1 MPERL
6 KAILDKITAWW
17 KKFNTKQRSVL
28 ISIVAVV
35 IVALVILGVVIS
47 RPTQVELV
55 EAQSASEA
63 STIKGVLEDNNISY
77 EVDSKLVFFV
87 NKSDEVNAIMALG
100 DNGIPAQAYS
110 IDNVTD
116 GSFSTTEADKQKKY
130 QVYLEDKLKDH
141 LEKQSYVNEASVDIT
156 MPDKDGTI
164 LKSKE
169 EATAAV
175 TLGLKDSI
183 TDDQAYAIA
192 RLVATALGNDT
203 TKGITIID
211 KKANVLYSGGDSDT
225 SAGLATSQLSYKQKL
240 EEQVKNEVKKTLES
254 SNIFQNI
261 EVGMNLD
268 IDFSKTETAQKNYTL
283 PDGQTDSGLLDS
295 EQNYQS
301 DATNGQAAVP
311 GTDSNSD
318 DTTYTTQDGT
328 PSESSIT
335 DNDKKYLND
344 EKITTSKNDGGS
356 IKYDSSSITVV
367 ATRYKVYDESTLEK
381 NGKLKDTSWEEYKAK
396 HADPVKVTDVD
407 QDLVTSVQNAT
418 GISQISFLVYEQPE
432 FVDKAS
438 GVRSLSDI
446 LQIAITVLIFALL
459 GFVVFKSTRSSE
471 EEPKEEELSV
481 DSLLEQTAENNEPL
495 EDIGYNEKTE
505 TRLLI
510 EKFVDENPEAAAQL
524 LRNWLNE
531 DWEQLHMID
540 DYSGLQKAAILLIT
554 LGPEKASA
562 IFQHLKED
570 EIESLT
576 LEIANTRSVSPQ
588 DKESVLD
595 EYYQVCLA
603 QQYIAEGGI
612 GYAKEL
618 LEKALGSEKA
628 QGVISKLTASLQVRP
643 FEFVR
648 KTEPAQ
654 LLNFI
659 QDEHPQ
665 TIAMILSYL
674 SSSQAA
680 IILGALPPEKQADVA
695 RRIAQM
701 DRTSPDVIKE
711 VERVLERKLSSLVN
725 QDYTIVGGIDSIVN
739 ILNSVDRATEKRIME
754 SLEVDEPELAE
765 EIRKKMFVFEDILLL
780 DDRSIQRVLRD
791 VENADLELALKS
803 STEEL
808 QNVIF
813 RNLSKRLAAMIKE
826 DMDFMGPVRM
836 KDVEEAQQKIVAVIR
851 KLEDSG
857 DIVISRGGGDDIV
870 V

>member
-254 SNIFQNI
+254 SNIFSNI

-283 PDGQTDSGLLDS
+283 PDGQTDTGLLDS
-295 EQNYQS
+295 ESNYQS

-495 EDIGYNEKTE
+495 EDNSKIMAINEYSDTVLDSINKAHNE
-505 TRLLI
+505 IMFLYSMLNDKNDELTRL
-510 EKFVDENPEAAAQL
+510 
-524 LRNWLNE
+524 
-531 DWEQLHMID
+531 
-540 DYSGLQKAAILLIT
+540 
-554 LGPEKASA
+554 
-562 IFQHLKED
+562 
-570 EIESLT
+570 
-576 LEIANTRSVSPQ
+576 
-588 DKESVLD
+588 
-595 EYYQVCLA
+595 
-603 QQYIAEGGI
+603 
-612 GYAKEL
+612 
-618 LEKALGSEKA
+618 
-628 QGVISKLTASLQVRP
+628 
-643 FEFVR
+643 
-648 KTEPAQ
+648 
-654 LLNFI
+654 
-659 QDEHPQ
+659 
-665 TIAMILSYL
+665 
-674 SSSQAA
+674 
-680 IILGALPPEKQADVA
+680 
-695 RRIAQM
+695 
-701 DRTSPDVIKE
+701 
-711 VERVLERKLSSLVN
+711 
-725 QDYTIVGGIDSIVN
+725 
-739 ILNSVDRATEKRIME
+739 
-754 SLEVDEPELAE
+754 
-765 EIRKKMFVFEDILLL
+765 
-780 DDRSIQRVLRD
+780 
-791 VENADLELALKS
+791 
-803 STEEL
+803 
-808 QNVIF
+808 
-813 RNLSKRLAAMIKE
+813 
-826 DMDFMGPVRM
+826 
-836 KDVEEAQQKIVAVIR
+836 
-851 KLEDSG
+851 SG
-857 DIVISRGGGDDIV
+857 DIDKASSRLRSSFEPLSADSAKRAEKPSVAVQKPAEPKSGTMQQDTKPDMKQMTGIDISGIIKTQPASAAPASKAGATATTGTAAAVSVKASDAAFGTPAGSSANADVINHTHEILKLYKSGKSNVEIAKLLSLGTGEVKLIIDLYKEGK
-870 V
+870 

>member
-254 SNIFQNI
+254 SNIFSNI

-283 PDGQTDSGLLDS
+283 PDGQTDTGLLDS
-295 EQNYQS
+295 ESNYQS

-318 DTTYTTQDGT
+318 DTTYTTSAEELKIITEKEVTAAKKDLSDALDEEITQKQDET
-328 PSESSIT
+328 KRSLEKEANSKIMAINEYSDTVLDSINKAHNEIMFLYSML
-335 DNDKKYLND
+335 NDKHD
-344 EKITTSKNDGGS
+344 EL
-356 IKYDSSSITVV
+356 
-367 ATRYKVYDESTLEK
+367 TRLSGD
-381 NGKLKDTSWEEYKAK
+381 
-396 HADPVKVTDVD
+396 
-407 QDLVTSVQNAT
+407 
-418 GISQISFLVYEQPE
+418 I
-432 FVDKAS
+432 DKAS
-438 GVRSLSDI
+438 SRL
-446 LQIAITVLIFALL
+446 
-459 GFVVFKSTRSSE
+459 RSSFE
-471 EEPKEEELSV
+471 PLSADSAKRAEKPSVAVQKPAEPKSGTMQQ
-481 DSLLEQTAENNEPL
+481 DTKPDMKQMTGIDISGIIKTQPASAAPASKAGATTAK
-495 EDIGYNEKTE
+495 GT
-505 TRLLI
+505 
-510 EKFVDENPEAAAQL
+510 AAAV
-524 LRNWLNE
+524 
-531 DWEQLHMID
+531 
-540 DYSGLQKAAILLIT
+540 SV
-554 LGPEKASA
+554 KASDA
-562 IFQHLKED
+562 AFGTPAGSSANADVINHTHEILKLYK
-570 EIESLT
+570 SGKSNV
-576 LEIANTRSVSPQ
+576 EIAKLLSLGTGEVKLII
-588 DKESVLD
+588 DLYKE
-595 EYYQVCLA
+595 
-603 QQYIAEGGI
+603 G
-612 GYAKEL
+612 K
-618 LEKALGSEKA
+618 
-628 QGVISKLTASLQVRP
+628 
-643 FEFVR
+643 
-648 KTEPAQ
+648 
-654 LLNFI
+654 
-659 QDEHPQ
+659 
-665 TIAMILSYL
+665 
-674 SSSQAA
+674 
-680 IILGALPPEKQADVA
+680 
-695 RRIAQM
+695 
-701 DRTSPDVIKE
+701 
-711 VERVLERKLSSLVN
+711 
-725 QDYTIVGGIDSIVN
+725 
-739 ILNSVDRATEKRIME
+739 
-754 SLEVDEPELAE
+754 
-765 EIRKKMFVFEDILLL
+765 
-780 DDRSIQRVLRD
+780 
-791 VENADLELALKS
+791 
-803 STEEL
+803 
-808 QNVIF
+808 
-813 RNLSKRLAAMIKE
+813 
-826 DMDFMGPVRM
+826 
-836 KDVEEAQQKIVAVIR
+836 
-851 KLEDSG
+851 
-857 DIVISRGGGDDIV
+857 
-870 V
+870 

>member
-254 SNIFQNI
+254 SNIFSNI

-283 PDGQTDSGLLDS
+283 PDGQTDTGLLDS
-295 EQNYQS
+295 ESNYQS

-471 EEPKEEELSV
+471 EEPKEDELSV

-531 DWEQLHMID
+531 DWE
-540 DYSGLQKAAILLIT
+540 
-554 LGPEKASA
+554 
-562 IFQHLKED
+562 
-570 EIESLT
+570 
-576 LEIANTRSVSPQ
+576 
-588 DKESVLD
+588 
-595 EYYQVCLA
+595 
-603 QQYIAEGGI
+603 
-612 GYAKEL
+612 
-618 LEKALGSEKA
+618 
-628 QGVISKLTASLQVRP
+628 
-643 FEFVR
+643 
-648 KTEPAQ
+648 
-654 LLNFI
+654 
-659 QDEHPQ
+659 
-665 TIAMILSYL
+665 
-674 SSSQAA
+674 
-680 IILGALPPEKQADVA
+680 
-695 RRIAQM
+695 
-701 DRTSPDVIKE
+701 
-711 VERVLERKLSSLVN
+711 
-725 QDYTIVGGIDSIVN
+725 
-739 ILNSVDRATEKRIME
+739 
-754 SLEVDEPELAE
+754 
-765 EIRKKMFVFEDILLL
+765 
-780 DDRSIQRVLRD
+780 
-791 VENADLELALKS
+791 
-803 STEEL
+803 
-808 QNVIF
+808 
-813 RNLSKRLAAMIKE
+813 
-826 DMDFMGPVRM
+826 
-836 KDVEEAQQKIVAVIR
+836 
-851 KLEDSG
+851 
-857 DIVISRGGGDDIV
+857 
-870 V
+870 

>member
-254 SNIFQNI
+254 SNIFSNI

-283 PDGQTDSGLLDS
+283 PDGQTDTGLLDS
-295 EQNYQS
+295 ESNYQS

-407 QDLVTSVQNAT
+407 QDLVT
-418 GISQISFLVYEQPE
+418 
-432 FVDKAS
+432 
-438 GVRSLSDI
+438 
-446 LQIAITVLIFALL
+446 
-459 GFVVFKSTRSSE
+459 
-471 EEPKEEELSV
+471 
-481 DSLLEQTAENNEPL
+481 
-495 EDIGYNEKTE
+495 
-505 TRLLI
+505 
-510 EKFVDENPEAAAQL
+510 
-524 LRNWLNE
+524 
-531 DWEQLHMID
+531 
-540 DYSGLQKAAILLIT
+540 
-554 LGPEKASA
+554 
-562 IFQHLKED
+562 
-570 EIESLT
+570 
-576 LEIANTRSVSPQ
+576 
-588 DKESVLD
+588 
-595 EYYQVCLA
+595 
-603 QQYIAEGGI
+603 
-612 GYAKEL
+612 
-618 LEKALGSEKA
+618 
-628 QGVISKLTASLQVRP
+628 
-643 FEFVR
+643 
-648 KTEPAQ
+648 
-654 LLNFI
+654 
-659 QDEHPQ
+659 
-665 TIAMILSYL
+665 
-674 SSSQAA
+674 
-680 IILGALPPEKQADVA
+680 
-695 RRIAQM
+695 
-701 DRTSPDVIKE
+701 
-711 VERVLERKLSSLVN
+711 
-725 QDYTIVGGIDSIVN
+725 
-739 ILNSVDRATEKRIME
+739 
-754 SLEVDEPELAE
+754 
-765 EIRKKMFVFEDILLL
+765 
-780 DDRSIQRVLRD
+780 
-791 VENADLELALKS
+791 
-803 STEEL
+803 
-808 QNVIF
+808 
-813 RNLSKRLAAMIKE
+813 
-826 DMDFMGPVRM
+826 
-836 KDVEEAQQKIVAVIR
+836 
-851 KLEDSG
+851 
-857 DIVISRGGGDDIV
+857 
-870 V
+870 